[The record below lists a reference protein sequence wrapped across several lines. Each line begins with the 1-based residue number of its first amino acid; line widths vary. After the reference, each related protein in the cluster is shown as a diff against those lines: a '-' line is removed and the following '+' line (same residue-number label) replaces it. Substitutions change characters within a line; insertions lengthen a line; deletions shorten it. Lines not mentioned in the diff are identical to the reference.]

1 MKVVFN
7 VQGEEKTI
15 ELAAGER
22 LLKGIYKLG
31 LDELGM
37 GECGGNCVCC
47 TCHVYV
53 TEGLESFP
61 PASEEEETML
71 DTAFNLQPNSRL
83 ACQLVVQAEQ
93 ETITVQVPE

>member
-1 MKVVFN
+1 MKVTFKI
-7 VQGEEKTI
+7 QGTEKSV
-15 ELAAGER
+15 ELNPGER

-53 TEGLESFP
+53 VEGADKFP

-71 DTAFNLQPNSRL
+71 DTAFNLQANSRL
-83 ACQLVVQAEQ
+83 ACQLVVQPDQ
-93 ETITVQVPE
+93 EAVTVQVPE